1 MKVHLLKAPDQD
13 SEFLEDVLQILEG
26 APGPLRFQYGQI
38 YPVQLDS
45 EADVHIEP
53 CYSREIFPR
62 LSLEEERELSRKM
75 FSTDSSSA
83 FLSPEEEPTIQS
95 VAKKWLGKK
104 EFTKADKEKVVDTPE
119 DLIDDDVEMPRTEF
133 PKESEIAEWDDLFNY
148 CRLYRRYN
156 DVGDDEHVV
165 LLTTIGNAK
174 NWFAG
179 SDRLARNHFVHTAD
193 WDFYL
198 GSTIEG
204 RYPVAY
210 ETAITI
216 LHKLVS
222 ENYGNE
228 LRHLVHLEPKGCISD
243 FCGNKKEIIL
253 KMRTADICPTCI
265 SHLKRSA
272 VPREVVQQVLQI
284 MDNIRSAMTFRSR
297 SDYFNTPSK
306 LEVRGHMC
314 KIFLSE
320 LGNLEVRLTPRQRA
334 LYIFF
339 LRHPEGVL
347 ISHLQDHREEIA
359 ELYARMANAGQRSQ
373 IESAL
378 DNLLEPYSETLGT
391 ELSRI
396 RAAFKKASGEGLQ
409 EHYII
414 AGSAGEKKRIA
425 LDRSLVKFYCD

>member
-1 MKVHLLKAPDQD
+1 MKVHLLKSSEQD
-13 SEFLEDVLQILEG
+13 PEFLEDVLQVLEG
-26 APGPLRFQYGQI
+26 SPGPLKFQFGDI
-38 YPVQLDS
+38 YPVQSSSRFDGQ
-45 EADVHIEP
+45 IEP
-53 CYSREIFPR
+53 CYSIEPFPQLSSEQRER
-62 LSLEEERELSRKM
+62 LSREM
-75 FSTDSSSA
+75 FSTDSSPTLRPS
-83 FLSPEEEPTIQS
+83 EEESTIRS
-95 VAKKWLGKK
+95 VAKIWLGKK

-119 DLIDDDVEMPRTEF
+119 DLIDDGEMPRTEF
-133 PKESEIAEWDDLFNY
+133 PKESDIAEWDDLFNY

-179 SDRLARNHFVHTAD
+179 SDRLSRNHFVHTAD

-198 GSTIEG
+198 GGTIEA

-228 LRHLVHLEPKGCISD
+228 LRHLVHLEPKGCVSD
-243 FCGNKKEIIL
+243 FCANKKEIIL

-265 SHLKRSA
+265 SYLKQSA

-314 KIFLSE
+314 KIFLTE

-334 LYIFF
+334 LYVFF
-339 LRHPEGVL
+339 LQHPEGVL
-347 ISHLQDHREEIA
+347 LSHLQDYREEIG
-359 ELYARMANAGQRSQ
+359 ELYARFASAGQLSQ
-373 IESAL
+373 IESSL
-378 DNLLEPYSETLGT
+378 DNLLEPYSDTLGT

-396 RAAFKKASGEGLQ
+396 RAAFRKATGESLQ
-409 EHYII
+409 NHYII
-414 AGSAGEKKRIA
+414 GGGSGEKKLIT
-425 LDRSLVKFYCD
+425 LDRALVQLN